1 MNIPTFNK
9 FLDFRGNSEF
19 RKYTPTKRIE
29 MELNKS
35 FSDNTEQ
42 SISENG
48 VSSESV
54 QFNSLRAKLYLSI
67 KDREGKNKLM
77 ENYLSRI
84 QGILGA

>member
-1 MNIPTFNK
+1 
-9 FLDFRGNSEF
+9 
-19 RKYTPTKRIE
+19 